1 MPKNFS
7 SVARQVIQYSRRMEF
22 DGELF
27 LNVFK
32 SFFMAI
38 FMDQR
43 KEFKKMG
50 RRRMKDLLK
59 CNKSSF
65 EKNEG
70 IVWII
75 TYRKGTR

>member
-22 DGELF
+22 DGMLF

-32 SFFMAI
+32 SFFVTI

-43 KEFKKMG
+43 KEFKKIG
-50 RRRMKDLLK
+50 RRRMYQ
-59 CNKSSF
+59 NERF
-65 EKNEG
+65 IKN
-70 IVWII
+70 II
-75 TYRKGTR
+75 NPVLRRMKE